1 MIDHQTLPETRW
13 IGVIFLQGDEAAAVL
28 DLIEQRGAPA
38 AVEYLQQFDLGD
50 ATTDAAL
57 VNGYVYGR
65 IPAGSTD
72 QTLEDPDALYALTYS
87 ESFEYVSLLR
97 RHPFEE
103 DVAPLNGGR
112 ARHVTHDRH
121 TARDPDD
128 VWAGTSTRSTQQAA
142 RSVTR

>member
-1 MIDHQTLPETRW
+1 MIDQTMPETRW

-28 DLIEQRGAPA
+28 DLIEHRGAPA

-72 QTLEDPDALYALTYS
+72 HTLENPDALYALTYS

-97 RHPFEE
+97 RHPIEE

-112 ARHVTHDRH
+112 AQHVTRGRH
-121 TARDPDD
+121 TARERDD
-128 VWAGTSTRSTQQAA
+128 IWADTRARSTQPATHT
-142 RSVTR
+142 VTR

>member
-1 MIDHQTLPETRW
+1 MIDQTMPETRW

-28 DLIEQRGAPA
+28 DLIEHRGAPT

-72 QTLEDPDALYALTYS
+72 HTLENPDALYALTYS

-103 DVAPLNGGR
+103 DVAPLNGGQAQPI
-112 ARHVTHDRH
+112 ARDRH
-121 TARDPDD
+121 TARDHDD
-128 VWAGTSTRSTQQAA
+128 IWADTRARSTQPATHT
-142 RSVTR
+142 VTR